1 MGRGAGHHQRDV
13 NVKAQHGLEG
23 LLQQAQ
29 VAVGDDLTDEVVA
42 HRQGDVAGVL
52 KADGLQA
59 VDVEI
64 IGRLGHLR
72 FAVRLGG
79 L

>member
-1 MGRGAGHHQRDV
+1 MRRRAGHHQRDV
-13 NVKAQHGLEG
+13 HVEAQHGLEG
-23 LLQQAQ
+23 FLEQAK
-29 VAVGDDLTDEVVA
+29 VAVRHDLADEVVA
-42 HRQGDVAGVL
+42 HRKGDVAGIL
-52 KADGLQA
+52 KADRLQS
-59 VDVEI
+59 VDIEI